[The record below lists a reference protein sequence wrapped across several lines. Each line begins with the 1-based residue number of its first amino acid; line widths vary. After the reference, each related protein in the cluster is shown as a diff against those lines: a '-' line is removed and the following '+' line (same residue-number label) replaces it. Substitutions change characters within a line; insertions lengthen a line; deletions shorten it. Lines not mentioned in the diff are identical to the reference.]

1 VPAVDS
7 AVMIQ
12 LLAEL
17 AGALVSPERCAA
29 CDAHVPIR
37 TIFCPSC
44 VPTVEASPIGSESL
58 APFRYG
64 GAIAEAIVRF
74 KYQRRGDLARP
85 LGALM
90 LRAVPHLRHLEIDLV
105 VPVPLHPSRLAER
118 GFNQAALL
126 ARPLAHALGIP
137 LLARGL
143 DRTRDT
149 PRQATLDR
157 ALRLENVAAAFVAP
171 NPKKVSAR
179 RILLVDDVRT
189 TGATLRA
196 CAAALRKAGAS
207 HVVDTAL
214 AIAD

>member
-1 VPAVDS
+1 
-7 AVMIQ
+7 MIQ
-12 LLAEL
+12 LLVEL

-29 CDAHVPIR
+29 CDARVPVR

-44 VPTVEASPIGSESL
+44 VLTVEASPHDSESL

-90 LRAVPHLRHLEIDLV
+90 LRAVPHFRHLEIDLV

-126 ARPLAHALGIP
+126 ARPIARALGIP

-157 ALRLENVAAAFVAP
+157 ALRLENVAAAFVARAP
-171 NPKKVSAR
+171 EKVSAR

-196 CAAALRKAGAS
+196 CAASLQKAGAS
-207 HVVDTAL
+207 CVYDTAL
-214 AIAD
+214 ALAD